1 METQHTPGPWTISDD
16 TLAPVFRN
24 QGLGDIYAAGEGR
37 ELIALVCDRVSKNE
51 RIANARL
58 IADAPALLSALREI
72 LHTER
77 RPLDAK
83 STSLTEADMQEW
95 FERRQR
101 ARENALALI
110 ARLSP

>member
-1 METQHTPGPWTISDD
+1 MSKVVAYTGPNAIELWGAVMQGRQKKPGDET
-16 TLAPVFRN
+16 L
-24 QGLGDIYAAGEGR
+24 LR
-37 ELIALVCDRVSKNE
+37 EIV
-51 RIANARL
+51 RL
-58 IADAPALLSALREI
+58 KTNHDELLSALREY

-83 STSLTEADMQEW
+83 STSLSEADMQEW